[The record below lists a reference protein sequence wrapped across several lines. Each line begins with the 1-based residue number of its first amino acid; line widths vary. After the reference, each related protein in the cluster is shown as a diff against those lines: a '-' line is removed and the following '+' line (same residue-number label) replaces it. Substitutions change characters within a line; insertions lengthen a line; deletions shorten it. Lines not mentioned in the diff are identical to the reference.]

1 VLVSSA
7 WFSALPSLGVLP
19 VASAVSASASDSRYE
34 FGSVNLLILRAYDKR
49 SEYETSF
56 VFSGKMVAGV
66 SIKARRVSVRSVRVL
81 LICRSKAVEVS
92 RRETNLA

>member
-1 VLVSSA
+1 
-7 WFSALPSLGVLP
+7 
-19 VASAVSASASDSRYE
+19 
-34 FGSVNLLILRAYDKR
+34 
-49 SEYETSF
+49 
-56 VFSGKMVAGV
+56 VFSGKTVAGV